1 MNPSRRRLVVAV
13 AGVAILAACLGGIAV
28 ARAGGGADD
37 EFVAAAPT
45 GGYVMELKKADPT
58 FTLSSIYIERPGEVR
73 ILEVRALTSPN
84 VEYLGAAV
92 NVWPSEYRTTPLSVG
107 PGFPSPELK
116 VHHPLEEPVPVAE
129 MNLAPQP
136 GVTSPP
142 PLAIAAGFRIVS
154 GDLGAVNGVRVI
166 YTANGERFVE
176 TFRQAVIACV
186 KPRPCDEPE
195 GTDFNTWQNGIL
207 TEFGLLREES

>member
-1 MNPSRRRLVVAV
+1 MTV
-13 AGVAILAACLGGIAV
+13 
-28 ARAGGGADD
+28 
-37 EFVAAAPT
+37 
-45 GGYVMELKKADPT
+45 KKADPT

-84 VEYLGAAV
+84 VEYLGAV
-92 NVWPSEYRTTPLSVG
+92 NVWPSDYRTTPLSIG

-116 VHHPLEEPVPVAE
+116 VHHPIDVPVPMAE

-136 GVTSPP
+136 GVTSSP

-154 GDLGAVNGVRVI
+154 GDLAAVNGVRVV
-166 YTANGERFVE
+166 YTANGKKFTE

-195 GTDFNTWQNGIL
+195 GADFNTWQNQIL
-207 TEFGLLREES
+207 TEFGLLPEES